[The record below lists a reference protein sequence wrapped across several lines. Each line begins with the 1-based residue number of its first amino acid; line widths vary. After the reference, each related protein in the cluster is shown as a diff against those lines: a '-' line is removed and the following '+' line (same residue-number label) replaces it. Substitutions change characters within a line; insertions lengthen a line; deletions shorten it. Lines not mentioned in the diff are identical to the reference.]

1 MMCEKAA
8 QVHAYHDNELDATHR
23 RMVELHLERC
33 EECRQLLW
41 ELKELAALISESP
54 KAEASEQAMARFEGA
69 WNVARDR
76 GVLRIGAWLT
86 GIAAMLLV
94 GALLTVPERQGVAP
108 VKPGLW
114 EAMAVTPP
122 AETQSESNSELVQVA
137 QWMADDLSMGG
148 RQGR

>member
-8 QVHAYHDNELDATHR
+8 QVHAYYDNELDATHR

-54 KAEASEQAMARFEGA
+54 KPEASEQAMARFE
-69 WNVARDR
+69 
-76 GVLRIGAWLT
+76 GAWLT